1 MRCHLLP
8 HTLKSDSL
16 IDPIYQYMISN
27 LIIKLVLI
35 LTLTGVDV
43 FLINVLLYK

>member
-1 MRCHLLP
+1 MRWHLLP
-8 HTLKSDSL
+8 HSVKSDSL
-16 IDPIYQYMISN
+16 IDPIYLYKISN
-27 LIIKLVLI
+27 SIIKLVLI